1 MDEGAEFVDVEDE
14 EEDPDSKMD
23 PLYSVDL
30 KKYLFNFLRSVIFY
44 FFIFYFLFFI
54 FYFADKKKKR
64 IVLSIDIII
73 GYGNYK
79 YVFREV

>member
-44 FFIFYFLFFI
+44 FLFFI